1 MQRSTLATPATCAIC
16 PDVTVDRPMLPPPDR
31 LTLWPVEGGR
41 FGLDAVF
48 SGAFGRTYAKEHRA
62 ALKAGGL
69 KASMRQERGDET
81 WTLRMGPLTADAAR
95 AAVDGFLGL

>member
-1 MQRSTLATPATCAIC
+1 MTL
-16 PDVTVDRPMLPPPDR
+16 DRPALPPPDR

-48 SGAFGRTYAKEHRA
+48 SGAFGKDYAKEHRA
-62 ALKAGGL
+62 ALKLAGL
-69 KASMRQERGDET
+69 KASLKHERAGDSFDDT

-95 AAVDGFLGL
+95 VAVEAFLGL

>member
-1 MQRSTLATPATCAIC
+1 M
-16 PDVTVDRPMLPPPDR
+16 TVDRPMLPPPDR

-48 SGAFGRTYAKEHRA
+48 SGAFGKEYAKEHRA
-62 ALKAGGL
+62 ALRAAGL
-69 KASMRQERGDET
+69 KASMKHDRGEGT

-95 AAVDGFLGL
+95 VAVEAFLGL

>member
-1 MQRSTLATPATCAIC
+1 MA
-16 PDVTVDRPMLPPPDR
+16 VDRQMLPPPDR

-48 SGAFGRTYAKEHRA
+48 SGAFGKTYAQEHRA

-69 KASMRQERGDET
+69 KASLKHDRPAQT

-95 AAVDGFLGL
+95 VAVEAFLGL